1 MTQLTDGGV
10 DIGDLLSTFEK
21 RREQERQKALA
32 TLATACTQLANL
44 GADRVVITYDGYG
57 DSGCVESVKTYSGE
71 NDVELDAPLNEQLTA
86 SAEQILPPGWENDG
100 GAFGELI
107 LYVTE
112 RRVVR
117 EHNWRMESCEYSE
130 EEWQL

>member
-1 MTQLTDGGV
+1 MTQVPQTAIDVGH
-10 DIGDLLSTFEK
+10 LLSHFEK
-21 RREQERQKALA
+21 RCEQERQRALA
-32 TLATACTQLANL
+32 TLAEVCPQLARL
-44 GADRVVITYDGYG
+44 GADRVVMTYDGYG
-57 DSGCVESVKTYSGE
+57 DSGCVESVKAYSGE
-71 NDVELDAPLNEQLTA
+71 DDVELDTTVLEQLTTA
-86 SAEQILPPGWENDG
+86 AEQILPSGWENDG

-117 EHNWRMESCEYSE
+117 EHNWRIETSEYSE